1 MFKEILDSHKNG
13 ILVLN
18 EEFEVC
24 YVNKVLENLF
34 SDYANKRCG
43 EFLNCFNP
51 KDEGKRCLETS
62 KCKVC
67 NLRKNIAKVIKGEL
81 PYLSIE
87 NIDYEA
93 MVGKERKRV
102 VLSLDIRR
110 VEVEKKPFI
119 VVEFY
124 KIKTQDEI
132 IVFNK
137 RLLDD
142 VLDILD
148 ESVFYKDENLR
159 YIYANKYY
167 CDFVN
172 VKKVDLL
179 GRKDSEIFTRE
190 ETITWEMTDKIA
202 LELGKYSEDV
212 VENGKVYRIKKEKI
226 ETENGIVVACLIKDI
241 TYEKKEMEK
250 AYKDDLTEINNRRA
264 FDRKIEE
271 IFVERNNI
279 YTLILVDMDYLRDI
293 NNNYGHSVG
302 DEYLKATAYILKD
315 RFGYENVYRLGGD
328 EFAVIYKSNG
338 RCYEKCNEIL
348 QEASNIKIKDIKF
361 SLSVG
366 MGRIDFMETPLENFN
381 RVDKALYESK
391 AKGKGRVTKVER
403 C

>member
-18 EEFEVC
+18 DEFEVC
-24 YVNKVLENLF
+24 YVNKVLEDLF

-62 KCKVC
+62 KCKTC
-67 NLRKNIAKVIKGEL
+67 NLRNNIAKVINGEL
-81 PYLSIE
+81 PHISIE

-93 MVGKERKRV
+93 IVVGERKRV

-142 VLDILD
+142 ILDILD

-172 VKKVDLL
+172 IKKVDLL
-179 GRKDSEIFTRE
+179 GRKDSEVFTRE

-212 VENGKVYRIKKEKI
+212 VENGKIYRIKKERI
-226 ETENGIVVACLIKDI
+226 ETENGIVIACLIKDI

-264 FDRKIEE
+264 FDRKMEE
-271 IFVERNNI
+271 IFLEGVGNFN
-279 YTLILVDMDYLRDI
+279 LILVDLDYLRDI

-302 DEYLKATAYILKD
+302 DEYLKATAYLLKD
-315 RFGYENVYRLGGD
+315 RFGYKNVYRLGGD
-328 EFAVIYKSNG
+328 EFAVVRLSDGKCLK
-338 RCYEKCNEIL
+338 RCNEIL

-391 AKGKGRVTKVER
+391 AKGKGRVTKA
-403 C
+403 

>member
-18 EEFEVC
+18 DEFEVC
-24 YVNKVLENLF
+24 YVNKVLEDLF

-62 KCKVC
+62 KCKTC
-67 NLRKNIAKVIKGEL
+67 NLRNNIAKVINGEL
-81 PYLSIE
+81 PHLSIE

-93 MVGKERKRV
+93 MVDKERKRV

-172 VKKVDLL
+172 IKKVDLL
-179 GRKDSEIFTRE
+179 GRKDSEVFTRE

-212 VENGKVYRIKKEKI
+212 VENGKIYRIKKERI
-226 ETENGIVVACLIKDI
+226 ETENGIVIACLIKDI

-264 FDRKIEE
+264 FDRKMEE
-271 IFVERNNI
+271 IFLEGVGNFN
-279 YTLILVDMDYLRDI
+279 LILVDLDYLRDI

-302 DEYLKATAYILKD
+302 DEYLKATAYLLKD
-315 RFGYENVYRLGGD
+315 RFGYKNVYRLGGD
-328 EFAVIYKSNG
+328 EFAVVRLSDGKCLK
-338 RCYEKCNEIL
+338 RCNEIL

-366 MGRIDFMETPLENFN
+366 IGKINFLETPLENFN

-391 AKGKGRVTKVER
+391 AKGKGRVTKA
-403 C
+403 